1 MSLTAASPASRRE
14 AAGRSAAR
22 REAARRREAMR
33 RRRRMVTWVAGAVA
47 LIVAVIIAM
56 PDAKKLYNDL
66 TLPLSYQDIIR
77 QQAAA
82 EHLDP
87 ALIAGVIDTES
98 KFDPSTSSAGA
109 EGLMQLLP
117 STAEFL
123 AHRTHGYRFRVSD
136 LENPQVN
143 ITYGSYYLRFLL
155 DQFNGNV
162 REALAAYNGGET
174 NVVNWIAKAHA
185 AGHAFGVNDIPFPE
199 TRAYVEKVLDAQR
212 DYRNTYPTELGYR

>member
-1 MSLTAASPASRRE
+1 MWIAGTA
-14 AAGRSAAR
+14 
-22 REAARRREAMR
+22 
-33 RRRRMVTWVAGAVA
+33 A

-56 PDAKKLYNDL
+56 PDARKLYNDL
-66 TLPLSYQDIIR
+66 TLPLSYQDTIR

-87 ALIAGVIDTES
+87 ALIAAVIDTES

-123 AHRTHGYRFRVSD
+123 AHRTNGYKFRVSD

-174 NVVNWIAKAHA
+174 NVVNWIARAHA

-199 TRAYVEKVLDAQR
+199 TRAYVEKVLAAQR
-212 DYRNTYPTELGYR
+212 DYRQTYPTELGYR